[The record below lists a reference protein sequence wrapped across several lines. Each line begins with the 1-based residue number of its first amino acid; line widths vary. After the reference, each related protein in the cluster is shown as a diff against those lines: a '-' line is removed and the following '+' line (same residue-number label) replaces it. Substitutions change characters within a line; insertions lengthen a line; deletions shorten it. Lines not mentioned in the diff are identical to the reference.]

1 MEIKEIKA
9 GELDPKK
16 FVKEKV
22 EEIRK
27 IVGDGKAI
35 VALSGGVDSSTTTLL
50 GHKALGD
57 RLKVYF
63 IDDGLM
69 REGEAKQVAST
80 FKKLGIKVR
89 IISAQREF
97 FEALKGKIDPEEK
110 REAITQT
117 FYRVIFA
124 RLIRAIGA
132 KFLFHGTILTDIEE
146 TIAGIK
152 RQHNILEQ
160 LGIDTEKEFGY
171 KLVEPLKQIRKDG
184 VRKVAKALGLPE
196 SIYNRM
202 PFCGPGLSARV
213 IGEVTPEKI
222 AIVRKATTIIEEEL
236 RNTKA
241 FQYLAILHED
251 KVTGNSVIKIT
262 SKLDSGPIFKQSKI
276 EISSDDNYTTLSHKL
291 AVDGGK
297 LLKEVMQDFEKLKPL
312 LQNEKM
318 ASRTSIISKNDGL
331 INWNEKAHLINAKIK
346 AFANWPTCFTNM
358 DNLKLI
364 IKKAEMSNIPSNK
377 PGQITIK
384 CNEIFVSASDYYLR
398 ILLIQPS
405 GRKEMDHAAFAN
417 GYKRLDG
424 KILNV

>member
-1 MEIKEIKA
+1 MKSIIFFGSSDFSKTVLEILLKDFKIEAVITETDKPKGRSLTLSHNPVATFANNANLKIIKS
-9 GELDPKK
+9 PKINSD
-16 FVKEKV
+16 KEKLEKLPCDFFV
-22 EEIRK
+22 
-27 IVGDGKAI
+27 
-35 VALSGGVDSSTTTLL
+35 VAAFGQIISDDILKMPRSESLNLHPSLLPKYRGPSPIQQTLL
-50 GHKALGD
+50 
-57 RLKVYF
+57 
-63 IDDGLM
+63 
-69 REGEAKQVAST
+69 
-80 FKKLGIKVR
+80 
-89 IISAQREF
+89 
-97 FEALKGKIDPEEK
+97 
-110 REAITQT
+110 
-117 FYRVIFA
+117 
-124 RLIRAIGA
+124 
-132 KFLFHGTILTDIEE
+132 
-146 TIAGIK
+146 
-152 RQHNILEQ
+152 N
-160 LGIDTEKEFGY
+160 
-171 KLVEPLKQIRKDG
+171 
-184 VRKVAKALGLPE
+184 
-196 SIYNRM
+196 
-202 PFCGPGLSARV
+202 
-213 IGEVTPEKI
+213 
-222 AIVRKATTIIEEEL
+222 
-236 RNTKA
+236 
-241 FQYLAILHED
+241 ED

>member
-1 MEIKEIKA
+1 MKGGKRMEIKEIKA

-89 IISAQREF
+89 IVSAQREF

-184 VRKVAKALGLPE
+184 VRKVAKALELPE

-222 AIVRKATTIIEEEL
+222 AIVRKATAIIEEEL

-251 KVTGNSVIKIT
+251 KVTGMREGKREFGLQIEVRCWDSIDARVAKPTKLPFKTLTRLSERITTEVPGVVSVTYNIT
-262 SKLDSGPIFKQSKI
+262 SKPPSTM
-276 EISSDDNYTTLSHKL
+276 E
-291 AVDGGK
+291 AV
-297 LLKEVMQDFEKLKPL
+297 
-312 LQNEKM
+312 
-318 ASRTSIISKNDGL
+318 
-331 INWNEKAHLINAKIK
+331 
-346 AFANWPTCFTNM
+346 
-358 DNLKLI
+358 
-364 IKKAEMSNIPSNK
+364 
-377 PGQITIK
+377 
-384 CNEIFVSASDYYLR
+384 
-398 ILLIQPS
+398 
-405 GRKEMDHAAFAN
+405 
-417 GYKRLDG
+417 
-424 KILNV
+424 

>member
-89 IISAQREF
+89 IVSAQREF

-184 VRKVAKALGLPE
+184 VRKVAKALELPE

-213 IGEVTPEKI
+213 IGKVTPEKI

-251 KVTGNSVIKIT
+251 KVTGMREGKREFGLQIEVRCWDSIDARVAKPTKLPFKTLTRLSERITTEVPGVVSVTYNIT
-262 SKLDSGPIFKQSKI
+262 SKPPSTM
-276 EISSDDNYTTLSHKL
+276 E
-291 AVDGGK
+291 AV
-297 LLKEVMQDFEKLKPL
+297 
-312 LQNEKM
+312 
-318 ASRTSIISKNDGL
+318 
-331 INWNEKAHLINAKIK
+331 
-346 AFANWPTCFTNM
+346 
-358 DNLKLI
+358 
-364 IKKAEMSNIPSNK
+364 
-377 PGQITIK
+377 
-384 CNEIFVSASDYYLR
+384 
-398 ILLIQPS
+398 
-405 GRKEMDHAAFAN
+405 
-417 GYKRLDG
+417 
-424 KILNV
+424 

>member
-9 GELDPKK
+9 EELDPKK
-16 FVKEKV
+16 FIKEKV
-22 EEIRK
+22 EEIRR
-27 IVGDGKAI
+27 IVGNEKAI

-50 GHKALGD
+50 CDKALGD

-89 IISAQREF
+89 IINAQREF

-117 FYRVIFA
+117 FYRVVFA
-124 RLIRAIGA
+124 RLTRAIGA

-171 KLVEPLKQIRKDG
+171 KLVEPLKQLRKDG

-202 PFCGPGLSARV
+202 PFCGPGSSARV
-213 IGEVTPEKI
+213 IGEATPERI
-222 AIVRKATTIIEEEL
+222 AIVRKATAIVEEEL

-241 FQYLAILHED
+241 FQYLTILHED
-251 KVTGNSVIKIT
+251 KVTGMREGKREFGLQIEVRCWNSVDARTATPTRLPWKILERLAERITTEIPGVVSVTYNIT
-262 SKLDSGPIFKQSKI
+262 SKPPSTM
-276 EISSDDNYTTLSHKL
+276 E
-291 AVDGGK
+291 AV
-297 LLKEVMQDFEKLKPL
+297 
-312 LQNEKM
+312 
-318 ASRTSIISKNDGL
+318 
-331 INWNEKAHLINAKIK
+331 
-346 AFANWPTCFTNM
+346 
-358 DNLKLI
+358 
-364 IKKAEMSNIPSNK
+364 
-377 PGQITIK
+377 
-384 CNEIFVSASDYYLR
+384 
-398 ILLIQPS
+398 
-405 GRKEMDHAAFAN
+405 
-417 GYKRLDG
+417 
-424 KILNV
+424 

>member
-69 REGEAKQVAST
+69 REGEAKQIAST
-80 FKKLGIKVR
+80 LKKLGIKVR
-89 IISAQREF
+89 IVSAQREF

-184 VRKVAKALGLPE
+184 VRKVAKALELPE

-251 KVTGNSVIKIT
+251 KVTGMREGKREFGLQIEVRCWDSIDARVAKPTKLPFKTLTRLSERITTEVSGVVSVTYNTT
-262 SKLDSGPIFKQSKI
+262 SKPPSTM
-276 EISSDDNYTTLSHKL
+276 E
-291 AVDGGK
+291 AV
-297 LLKEVMQDFEKLKPL
+297 
-312 LQNEKM
+312 
-318 ASRTSIISKNDGL
+318 
-331 INWNEKAHLINAKIK
+331 
-346 AFANWPTCFTNM
+346 
-358 DNLKLI
+358 
-364 IKKAEMSNIPSNK
+364 
-377 PGQITIK
+377 
-384 CNEIFVSASDYYLR
+384 
-398 ILLIQPS
+398 
-405 GRKEMDHAAFAN
+405 
-417 GYKRLDG
+417 
-424 KILNV
+424 